1 MLVATDVAARGIH
14 VDDVDLVV
22 HFDPPNDHKDYLHR
36 SGRTARAGATGTV
49 VSLVD
54 PAQARDVARMHDAA
68 GLTATRN
75 DVQAGH
81 DVVRQIATSG
91 TPFQPAAVPSRP
103 PAAPQQSPRR
113 TGRSGAGRSGAGR
126 SGAGRSGTSRPGARS
141 YGAGQ
146 PGTSFRGQP
155 QPAAGRPAAS
165 GWPALAAARGIRRP
179 PRIGST
185 RPEQLKRDPEVA
197 VRPDRYAS
205 CSVGR
210 TISSLMIT
218 RCGLVTMN
226 PMISAMSAACSR
238 LMSPNRRFI

>member
-1 MLVATDVAARGIH
+1 ME
-14 VDDVDLVV
+14 LVV

-36 SGRTARAGATGTV
+36 SGRTARAGATGMV
-49 VSLVD
+49 VALVD
-54 PAQARDVARMHDAA
+54 HAQARDVGRMHDAA

-146 PGTSFRGQP
+146 PGTSFSGAGRSPRRGDQP
-155 QPAAGRPAAS
+155 RQAGRP
-165 GWPALAAARGIRRP
+165 
-179 PRIGST
+179 
-185 RPEQLKRDPEVA
+185 
-197 VRPDRYAS
+197 
-205 CSVGR
+205 
-210 TISSLMIT
+210 
-218 RCGLVTMN
+218 
-226 PMISAMSAACSR
+226 
-238 LMSPNRRFI
+238 